1 MATEQPRR
9 WCLFTSAGDHNS
21 IRLWLD
27 AKEPRRW
34 DSVIA
39 YYGDSD
45 REFAALAKSASH
57 AFREKGAKFQNLKK
71 LIAREPDFFDR
82 YSHVFVCDDDIQM
95 SSAQIDE
102 AFAITETYGFW
113 VAQPAFRPEGRI
125 SYWINCC
132 AAPQWDYRMVTY
144 VEVTAPIFRRDK
156 LMEFLAVYDG
166 VLVGWGVDFWYAN
179 FFQANEFGRFA
190 VIDKVAVINTRDEDK
205 GAREIDRLQST
216 PARRAA
222 WEAVRLRLGLVE
234 YPHRVLSYGKIARAE
249 TGMPRPVHE
258 FPPQM
263 QGVLAWLE
271 THQPAGWRDAIAYLG
286 GLDEQALW
294 QVAVYLA
301 RGMAVA
307 RKHGMNKFHR
317 LAAPHVAFV
326 QSRAGHR
333 ISDAEFREIG
343 AAAATSLGIDAE
355 PTYAIAYGDGDVVT
369 GVRFARFP
377 AHAAA
382 PSALPQPA
390 PATSTNGNEPC
401 SCGSGRK
408 FRYCHGR
415 PQRQR

>member
-1 MATEQPRR
+1 MLSRRSVFGPGIVDTAMATEQPRR

-34 DSVIA
+34 DLVIA

-71 LIAREPDFFDR
+71 LVAREPGFFDR

-102 AFAITETYGFW
+102 AFAITETHGFW
-113 VAQPAFRPEGRI
+113 VAQPAFRPEGKY

-132 AAPQWDYRMVTY
+132 AAPQWDYRIVSY

-216 PARRAA
+216 PERRAA

-249 TGMPRPVHE
+249 TGTPRPAMNSRRKCRA
-258 FPPQM
+258 FSP
-263 QGVLAWLE
+263 GSKR
-271 THQPAGWRDAIAYLG
+271 TSRRAGAMRSRIWAASTKG
-286 GLDEQALW
+286 
-294 QVAVYLA
+294 
-301 RGMAVA
+301 AVA
-307 RKHGMNKFHR
+307 GRG
-317 LAAPHVAFV
+317 L
-326 QSRAGHR
+326 S
-333 ISDAEFREIG
+333 G
-343 AAAATSLGIDAE
+343 ART
-355 PTYAIAYGDGDVVT
+355 GDH
-369 GVRFARFP
+369 P
-377 AHAAA
+377 A
-382 PSALPQPA
+382 
-390 PATSTNGNEPC
+390 STA
-401 SCGSGRK
+401 
-408 FRYCHGR
+408 
-415 PQRQR
+415 